1 MNYEQRTIN
10 LIEFDQLRMR
20 ALCAAR
26 SLNLPDWLISA
37 GFVRNAIW
45 NDIYANDTELN
56 DIDVIYFCLLDTSD
70 ERDFLLEQQLIRLE
84 PELPWSVK
92 NQARMHFKNGDS
104 PYKDTLDAMSYWP
117 EKQTSIGVF
126 LNDNDRVVV
135 CSSFDLAL
143 NFNNQINRNP
153 TRSIEVF
160 NNRVNSKN
168 WIELWPML
176 KIVP

>member
-45 NDIYANDTELN
+45 NDIYANDAELN
-56 DIDVIYFCLLDTSD
+56 DIDVIYFCLL
-70 ERDFLLEQQLIRLE
+70 
-84 PELPWSVK
+84 
-92 NQARMHFKNGDS
+92 DS

-126 LNDNDRVVV
+126 LNDNGRVVV

-168 WIELWPML
+168 LIELWPML